1 MEDIEEIKK
10 SSFGFIK
17 SGIEIVCKNKKSYY
31 FTGFSDRDGVYNL
44 IYGIVKG
51 ATPSIKEKA
60 TEEGKICID
69 CILIT
74 RYS

>member
-31 FTGFSDRDGVYNL
+31 FTGFFDRDGVYDL
-44 IYGIVKG
+44 IYGILKG
-51 ATPSIKEKA
+51 ATPASKEKA
-60 TEEGKICID
+60 TDESKILTIRQFKFQ
-69 CILIT
+69 IH
-74 RYS
+74 